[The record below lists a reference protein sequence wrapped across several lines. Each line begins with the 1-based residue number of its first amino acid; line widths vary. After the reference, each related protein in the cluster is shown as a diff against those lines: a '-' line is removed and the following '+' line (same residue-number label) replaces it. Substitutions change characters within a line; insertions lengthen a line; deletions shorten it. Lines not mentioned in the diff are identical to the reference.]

1 MVGSNI
7 LTRKQL
13 QKMTNEQLIDFDM
26 KLQDNR
32 ISTQTESI
40 NDNKQ
45 FREKLNVIE
54 AKFDDLKKENETFQS
69 KVTIAEKTSTILS
82 INHKKLNDGII
93 EMENARIANASKL
106 QEFRAVSQ
114 TTFSKITS
122 F

>member
-40 NDNKQ
+40 NDNK
-45 FREKLNVIE
+45 
-54 AKFDDLKKENETFQS
+54 
-69 KVTIAEKTSTILS
+69 
-82 INHKKLNDGII
+82 
-93 EMENARIANASKL
+93 
-106 QEFRAVSQ
+106 
-114 TTFSKITS
+114 
-122 F
+122 